1 MNVCILAGG
10 MGTRIAKYFPEL
22 PKPMI
27 PLNGKPL
34 LQHQIDMLVAQGF
47 RNITLTIGYKAEV
60 IKNYFGGGEKFGAN
74 ISYIIEESP
83 LDTGGALVMLPRE
96 DTLVILGDVYCD
108 IDVNRFIDFHREKGA
123 MISLFVHPNSHPQ
136 DSDII
141 VTDNSCRVTAW
152 SSKHDPNHGTFRNLV
167 NAGIYILN
175 ADALPNGKLTRCN
188 LNRDIIVPEIEDG
201 KVYAYASTEYVKDMG
216 TIERLRQVEVDIK
229 SGITSA
235 RSLKNK
241 QKAIFLDR
249 DGTINVFAGLVTMP
263 DQLKLIDGV
272 ADAIKKINSSEY
284 LAICVTNQPVIA
296 RGDVTFE
303 ELNSIHARL
312 DNLLGIKGAYLD
324 DLLFCP
330 HHPDKGFDGE
340 VAEYKINC
348 DCRKPKPGLLLKA
361 AQKYN
366 IDLSQSYMIGDTET
380 DMRAGQ
386 AAGCNTFLIDEY
398 HSLSDYVS
406 EILIDVK

>member
-27 PLNGKPL
+27 PLGGKPL

-47 RNITLTIGYKAEV
+47 RNITLTIGHKAEI
-60 IKNYFGGGEKFGAN
+60 IKNYFGDGEKFGAN
-74 ISYIIEESP
+74 ISYIVEESP
-83 LDTGGALVMLPRE
+83 LDTGGALAMLPRE
-96 DTLVILGDVYCD
+96 DTLIILGDVYCD

-123 MISLFVHPNSHPQ
+123 MISLFVHPNNHPQ

-141 VTDNSCRVTAW
+141 VTDDSSRVTVW
-152 SSKHDPNHGTFRNLV
+152 SSKHDPNHATFRNRV

-175 ADALPNGKLTRCN
+175 ADALPNGKLTRRN
-188 LNRDIIVPEIEDG
+188 LNRDIIVPAIESG